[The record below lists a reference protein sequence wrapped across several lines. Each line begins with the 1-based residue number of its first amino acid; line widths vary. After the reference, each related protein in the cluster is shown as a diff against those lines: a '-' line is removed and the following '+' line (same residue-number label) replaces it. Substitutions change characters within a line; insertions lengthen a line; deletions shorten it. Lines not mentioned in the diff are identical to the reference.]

1 MSIVK
6 LKVAASPERWNSWG
20 TLVFTGEGWLQSFT
34 LRKARAV
41 LSVKDVRNSLVVR
54 TLVLCQDRVA
64 PLNAFPADTP
74 SLTKKNTAT
83 NTMKSRHKIKSS
95 RKQNWEIRF
104 LQKLNSE
111 IPLIS
116 HDSCTDMVHCSKY
129 LQNSVTNKLI
139 QSAKEPEFMKYWILC
154 LWAWLICLNKIEC
167 YHRRHLK
174 RDGRTSNPPTPPRS
188 EDKDALKEALQL
200 LNLGKKTLG
209 LNTEDPDLLI
219 KLVESPNN
227 KRKSEEVQKLLQHPK
242 NIPRVP
248 IGKQY
253 LALSGED
260 GKMRVDNFTNV
271 TPSPKEEALATKNG
285 SDVQDVFK
293 MVMEKKAPEK
303 QGKVFHKITIIETNQ
318 LKPLSNKD
326 LPRPTPPR
334 RRRRHR
340 HRMQKTRRHPRQKRS
355 RFSPLLK
362 FFHDTPSE
370 NFDDVRYVHQQNLR
384 KSKPEK
390 NTTEWSYRG
399 DADSNSN
406 GVLSARLPISF
417 NANQSP
423 FDGKTFHRDASEIRA
438 TADHS
443 MDSVIFP
450 SHPKQQVIENGKRS
464 SAIDNSFDEDSL
476 EKFIDSISPV
486 SSSTSTK
493 STPKTDTTDR
503 PTEEA
508 AAHSTSAK
516 TIEIEV
522 RPRFE
527 RLDVFPPMD
536 RYALL
541 ERVLPPL
548 ERERGAEGPRVVEV
562 AGIMSVALLCFLTVL
577 IVYRKLNRASPEGA
591 AREEEKQ
598 KIDVSGPKVE
608 GSAPSQS
615 KDGRF
620 PYAGMYYYKT
630 VALEQDNSNLE
641 WQSEMGDWLSEID
654 GKENP

>member
-1 MSIVK
+1 
-6 LKVAASPERWNSWG
+6 
-20 TLVFTGEGWLQSFT
+20 
-34 LRKARAV
+34 
-41 LSVKDVRNSLVVR
+41 
-54 TLVLCQDRVA
+54 
-64 PLNAFPADTP
+64 
-74 SLTKKNTAT
+74 
-83 NTMKSRHKIKSS
+83 
-95 RKQNWEIRF
+95 
-104 LQKLNSE
+104 
-111 IPLIS
+111 
-116 HDSCTDMVHCSKY
+116 
-129 LQNSVTNKLI
+129 
-139 QSAKEPEFMKYWILC
+139 
-154 LWAWLICLNKIEC
+154 
-167 YHRRHLK
+167 
-174 RDGRTSNPPTPPRS
+174 
-188 EDKDALKEALQL
+188 
-200 LNLGKKTLG
+200 
-209 LNTEDPDLLI
+209 
-219 KLVESPNN
+219 
-227 KRKSEEVQKLLQHPK
+227 
-242 NIPRVP
+242 
-248 IGKQY
+248 
-253 LALSGED
+253 
-260 GKMRVDNFTNV
+260 
-271 TPSPKEEALATKNG
+271 
-285 SDVQDVFK
+285 
-293 MVMEKKAPEK
+293 MVMEKKAPKK

-417 NANQSP
+417 NANQNP
-423 FDGKTFHRDASEIRA
+423 FDGKTFHRDASENRA

-450 SHPKQQVIENGKRS
+450 SHTKQQEDREPIKENGKRS

-493 STPKTDTTDR
+493 STPRTDTTDR
-503 PTEEA
+503 PTEE

-541 ERVLPPL
+541 ERVLPPW
-548 ERERGAEGPRVVEV
+548 RERGGRGAPRGGGGRHHVSSPAVFFDR
-562 AGIMSVALLCFLTVL
+562 ADCLPPLLALLIEEEKLQSSTKNVRWEEFGPEVGPL
-577 IVYRKLNRASPEGA
+577 KLNRASSEGA
-591 AREEEKQ
+591 TREEEKQ
-598 KIDVSGPKVE
+598 KIGVLGPKVE
-608 GSAPSQS
+608 GSAPQPVQ
-615 KDGRF
+615 GR
-620 PYAGMYYYKT
+620 PLSLRGH
-630 VALEQDNSNLE
+630 VLLQDSGPEQDNSNLE
-641 WQSEMGDWLSEID
+641 WQSEVGDWLSEID
-654 GKENP
+654 GKENL